1 MNLKTVTTKTDSKIS
16 TDNIVKNEING
27 VGANENVKRQLFRP
41 VIAKDFTA
49 DAGNKNIPFQPQTP
63 ISFGSS
69 VQIMLEVLSNLS
81 TATQKSLNSL
91 PPELQKQLMD
101 ILQNGFAST
110 NNLEQGLANLLQ
122 GQKASIDQTNIL
134 SKLLKILSNIA
145 AQNQVEGNAVTAE
158 DNLLSPQLKTLLSNL
173 KQIDNQ
179 DGKFFNAVN
188 ISKLATKLLENNKEV
203 PNVLKQNFSMGEN
216 NLAENELAKKLPPDL
231 KAVLKAL
238 VSPSNEKNFV
248 QTQQSGVVLAEEQSL
263 SFTAKETVSQPI
275 FKEVEQNSLKNNTV
289 LSEST
294 EPELVVPTKNE
305 AGNDVKQQQSANSK
319 NSNDATLLTDNKDN
333 VETNQLFSDKS
344 NKELPPEKNIF
355 KLTPEQEKAI
365 KQPGQ
370 TVGEPTQNE
379 NISLSKNFGFVLDPK
394 ELTNVLKNLA
404 QQLLT
409 TKTISPEQEV
419 ALKQFL
425 NNKAQ
430 LKPEEVEQFN
440 KLLKLC
446 EDFTL
451 LTDNKDNVETNQ
463 LFSDKSNKGLPPEK
477 NIFKLTPEQ
486 EGAIKQPGQTVGEPT
501 QNENISLSKNFGFV
515 LDPKELTN
523 VLKNLAQQL
532 LTTKTISPEQ
542 EVALKQFLNNK
553 AQLKPEEVEQ
563 FNKLLKLCE
572 DFTPLSIKQAAVKNK
587 AEDLPKL
594 WIMAQLS
601 DLAEVADLPAE
612 QLKAAAKSL
621 HDFSTILRSALQNEN
636 EVGNNQKSMSFMLPL
651 YMGENEQNYPAYFH
665 IYHEKENGK
674 NPYANQEYETWLR
687 ICLLTENIGAVEIVF
702 RLYENDKL
710 NLRIALAEDEFV
722 KDFNENFSQVQTAL
736 TEMPFN
742 LTEVKVFKISER

>member
-275 FKEVEQNSLKNNTV
+275 VKEVEQNSLKNNTV

-344 NKELPPEKNIF
+344 NKWLPPEKNIF

-394 ELTNVLKNLA
+394 E
-404 QQLLT
+404 
-409 TKTISPEQEV
+409 
-419 ALKQFL
+419 F
-425 NNKAQ
+425 
-430 LKPEEVEQFN
+430 VEP
-440 KLLKLC
+440 
-446 EDFTL
+446 
-451 LTDNKDNVETNQ
+451 NQ
-463 LFSDKSNKGLPPEK
+463 LFSDKSNKELPPEK

-486 EGAIKQPGQTVGEPT
+486 EKAIKQPGQTVGEPT
-501 QNENISLSKNFGFV
+501 QNENIALSKNFGFV

>member
-275 FKEVEQNSLKNNTV
+275 FKEVEQNYLKNNTV

-333 VETNQLFSDKS
+333 VETNKLFSDK
-344 NKELPPEKNIF
+344 
-355 KLTPEQEKAI
+355 
-365 KQPGQ
+365 
-370 TVGEPTQNE
+370 
-379 NISLSKNFGFVLDPK
+379 
-394 ELTNVLKNLA
+394 
-404 QQLLT
+404 
-409 TKTISPEQEV
+409 
-419 ALKQFL
+419 
-425 NNKAQ
+425 
-430 LKPEEVEQFN
+430 
-440 KLLKLC
+440 
-446 EDFTL
+446 
-451 LTDNKDNVETNQ
+451 
-463 LFSDKSNKGLPPEK
+463 
-477 NIFKLTPEQ
+477 
-486 EGAIKQPGQTVGEPT
+486 
-501 QNENISLSKNFGFV
+501 
-515 LDPKELTN
+515 
-523 VLKNLAQQL
+523 
-532 LTTKTISPEQ
+532 
-542 EVALKQFLNNK
+542 
-553 AQLKPEEVEQ
+553 
-563 FNKLLKLCE
+563 
-572 DFTPLSIKQAAVKNK
+572 
-587 AEDLPKL
+587 
-594 WIMAQLS
+594 
-601 DLAEVADLPAE
+601 
-612 QLKAAAKSL
+612 
-621 HDFSTILRSALQNEN
+621 
-636 EVGNNQKSMSFMLPL
+636 
-651 YMGENEQNYPAYFH
+651 
-665 IYHEKENGK
+665 
-674 NPYANQEYETWLR
+674 
-687 ICLLTENIGAVEIVF
+687 
-702 RLYENDKL
+702 
-710 NLRIALAEDEFV
+710 
-722 KDFNENFSQVQTAL
+722 
-736 TEMPFN
+736 
-742 LTEVKVFKISER
+742 

>member
-263 SFTAKETVSQPI
+263 SFTAKEIVSQPI
-275 FKEVEQNSLKNNTV
+275 VKEVEQNSLKNNTV

-344 NKELPPEKNIF
+344 NKE
-355 KLTPEQEKAI
+355 
-365 KQPGQ
+365 
-370 TVGEPTQNE
+370 
-379 NISLSKNFGFVLDPK
+379 
-394 ELTNVLKNLA
+394 
-404 QQLLT
+404 
-409 TKTISPEQEV
+409 
-419 ALKQFL
+419 
-425 NNKAQ
+425 
-430 LKPEEVEQFN
+430 
-440 KLLKLC
+440 
-446 EDFTL
+446 
-451 LTDNKDNVETNQ
+451 
-463 LFSDKSNKGLPPEK
+463 LPPEK

>member
-275 FKEVEQNSLKNNTV
+275 VKEVEQNSLKNNTV

-333 VETNQLFSDKS
+333 VEPNQLFSDKS

-379 NISLSKNFGFVLDPK
+379 NI
-394 ELTNVLKNLA
+394 A
-404 QQLLT
+404 
-409 TKTISPEQEV
+409 
-419 ALKQFL
+419 
-425 NNKAQ
+425 
-430 LKPEEVEQFN
+430 
-440 KLLKLC
+440 
-446 EDFTL
+446 
-451 LTDNKDNVETNQ
+451 
-463 LFSDKSNKGLPPEK
+463 
-477 NIFKLTPEQ
+477 
-486 EGAIKQPGQTVGEPT
+486 
-501 QNENISLSKNFGFV
+501 LSKNFGFV

>member
-248 QTQQSGVVLAEEQSL
+248 PTQQSGGVLAEEQSL

-275 FKEVEQNSLKNNTV
+275 VKEVEQNSLKNNTV

-333 VETNQLFSDKS
+333 VQTNQLFSDKS

-379 NISLSKNFGFVLDPK
+379 NI
-394 ELTNVLKNLA
+394 A
-404 QQLLT
+404 
-409 TKTISPEQEV
+409 
-419 ALKQFL
+419 
-425 NNKAQ
+425 
-430 LKPEEVEQFN
+430 
-440 KLLKLC
+440 
-446 EDFTL
+446 
-451 LTDNKDNVETNQ
+451 
-463 LFSDKSNKGLPPEK
+463 
-477 NIFKLTPEQ
+477 
-486 EGAIKQPGQTVGEPT
+486 
-501 QNENISLSKNFGFV
+501 LSKNFGFV

>member
-188 ISKLATKLLENNKEV
+188 ISKLATKLLDNNKEV

-275 FKEVEQNSLKNNTV
+275 VKEVEQNSLKNNTV

-333 VETNQLFSDKS
+333 VEPNQLFSDKS

-379 NISLSKNFGFVLDPK
+379 NIALSKNFGFVLDPK

-419 ALKQFL
+419 ALR
-425 NNKAQ
+425 
-430 LKPEEVEQFN
+430 
-440 KLLKLC
+440 
-446 EDFTL
+446 
-451 LTDNKDNVETNQ
+451 
-463 LFSDKSNKGLPPEK
+463 
-477 NIFKLTPEQ
+477 
-486 EGAIKQPGQTVGEPT
+486 
-501 QNENISLSKNFGFV
+501 
-515 LDPKELTN
+515 
-523 VLKNLAQQL
+523 
-532 LTTKTISPEQ
+532 
-542 EVALKQFLNNK
+542 QFLNNK

>member
-158 DNLLSPQLKTLLSNL
+158 ENLLSPQLKTLLSNL

-188 ISKLATKLLENNKEV
+188 ISKLATKLLDNNKEV

-275 FKEVEQNSLKNNTV
+275 VKEVEQNSLKNNTV

-319 NSNDATLLTDNKDN
+319 NSNDFTLLTDNKDN
-333 VETNQLFSDKS
+333 VQTNQLFSDKS
-344 NKELPPEKNIF
+344 NKE
-355 KLTPEQEKAI
+355 
-365 KQPGQ
+365 
-370 TVGEPTQNE
+370 
-379 NISLSKNFGFVLDPK
+379 
-394 ELTNVLKNLA
+394 
-404 QQLLT
+404 
-409 TKTISPEQEV
+409 
-419 ALKQFL
+419 
-425 NNKAQ
+425 
-430 LKPEEVEQFN
+430 
-440 KLLKLC
+440 
-446 EDFTL
+446 
-451 LTDNKDNVETNQ
+451 
-463 LFSDKSNKGLPPEK
+463 LPPEK

-515 LDPKELTN
+515 LEPKELTN

>member
-1 MNLKTVTTKTDSKIS
+1 MKMNLKTVTTKTDSKIS

-275 FKEVEQNSLKNNTV
+275 VKEVEQNYLKNNTV

-305 AGNDVKQQQSANSK
+305 AGNDVKQQQSANGK

-333 VETNQLFSDKS
+333 VQTNQLFSDKS

-379 NISLSKNFGFVLDPK
+379 NI
-394 ELTNVLKNLA
+394 A
-404 QQLLT
+404 
-409 TKTISPEQEV
+409 
-419 ALKQFL
+419 
-425 NNKAQ
+425 
-430 LKPEEVEQFN
+430 
-440 KLLKLC
+440 
-446 EDFTL
+446 
-451 LTDNKDNVETNQ
+451 
-463 LFSDKSNKGLPPEK
+463 
-477 NIFKLTPEQ
+477 
-486 EGAIKQPGQTVGEPT
+486 
-501 QNENISLSKNFGFV
+501 LSKNFGFV

>member
-275 FKEVEQNSLKNNTV
+275 VKEVEQNSLKNNTV

-305 AGNDVKQQQSANSK
+305 AGNDVKQQQSANGK

-333 VETNQLFSDKS
+333 VQTNQLFSDKS
-344 NKELPPEKNIF
+344 NKE
-355 KLTPEQEKAI
+355 
-365 KQPGQ
+365 
-370 TVGEPTQNE
+370 
-379 NISLSKNFGFVLDPK
+379 
-394 ELTNVLKNLA
+394 
-404 QQLLT
+404 
-409 TKTISPEQEV
+409 
-419 ALKQFL
+419 
-425 NNKAQ
+425 
-430 LKPEEVEQFN
+430 
-440 KLLKLC
+440 
-446 EDFTL
+446 
-451 LTDNKDNVETNQ
+451 
-463 LFSDKSNKGLPPEK
+463 LPPEK

-501 QNENISLSKNFGFV
+501 QNENIALSKNFGFV

-601 DLAEVADLPAE
+601 DLAEVADLPAA

>member
-188 ISKLATKLLENNKEV
+188 ISKLATKLLDNNKEV

-275 FKEVEQNSLKNNTV
+275 VKEVEQNSLKNNTV

-344 NKELPPEKNIF
+344 NKGLPPEKNIF

-379 NISLSKNFGFVLDPK
+379 NIALSKNFGFVLDPK

-419 ALKQFL
+419 ALR
-425 NNKAQ
+425 
-430 LKPEEVEQFN
+430 
-440 KLLKLC
+440 
-446 EDFTL
+446 
-451 LTDNKDNVETNQ
+451 
-463 LFSDKSNKGLPPEK
+463 
-477 NIFKLTPEQ
+477 
-486 EGAIKQPGQTVGEPT
+486 
-501 QNENISLSKNFGFV
+501 
-515 LDPKELTN
+515 
-523 VLKNLAQQL
+523 
-532 LTTKTISPEQ
+532 
-542 EVALKQFLNNK
+542 QFLNNK

>member
-188 ISKLATKLLENNKEV
+188 ISKLATKLLDNNKEV

-275 FKEVEQNSLKNNTV
+275 VKEVEQNYLKNNTV

-333 VETNQLFSDKS
+333 VQTNQLFSDKS

-379 NISLSKNFGFVLDPK
+379 NIALSKNFGFVLDPK

-419 ALKQFL
+419 ALR
-425 NNKAQ
+425 
-430 LKPEEVEQFN
+430 
-440 KLLKLC
+440 
-446 EDFTL
+446 
-451 LTDNKDNVETNQ
+451 
-463 LFSDKSNKGLPPEK
+463 
-477 NIFKLTPEQ
+477 
-486 EGAIKQPGQTVGEPT
+486 
-501 QNENISLSKNFGFV
+501 
-515 LDPKELTN
+515 
-523 VLKNLAQQL
+523 
-532 LTTKTISPEQ
+532 
-542 EVALKQFLNNK
+542 QFLNNK

>member
-275 FKEVEQNSLKNNTV
+275 VKEVEQNSLKNNTV

-294 EPELVVPTKNE
+294 EPELVVPAKNE

-319 NSNDATLLTDNKDN
+319 NSNDA
-333 VETNQLFSDKS
+333 
-344 NKELPPEKNIF
+344 
-355 KLTPEQEKAI
+355 
-365 KQPGQ
+365 
-370 TVGEPTQNE
+370 
-379 NISLSKNFGFVLDPK
+379 
-394 ELTNVLKNLA
+394 
-404 QQLLT
+404 
-409 TKTISPEQEV
+409 
-419 ALKQFL
+419 
-425 NNKAQ
+425 
-430 LKPEEVEQFN
+430 
-440 KLLKLC
+440 
-446 EDFTL
+446 TL

-501 QNENISLSKNFGFV
+501 QNENIALSKNFGFV

>member
-203 PNVLKQNFSMGEN
+203 PNVLKQNFSRGEN

-275 FKEVEQNSLKNNTV
+275 VKEVEQNSLKNNTV

-333 VETNQLFSDKS
+333 VQTNQLFSDKS

-355 KLTPEQEKAI
+355 KLTPEQEGAI

-379 NISLSKNFGFVLDPK
+379 NIALSKNFGFVLDPK

-419 ALKQFL
+419 ALR
-425 NNKAQ
+425 
-430 LKPEEVEQFN
+430 
-440 KLLKLC
+440 
-446 EDFTL
+446 
-451 LTDNKDNVETNQ
+451 
-463 LFSDKSNKGLPPEK
+463 
-477 NIFKLTPEQ
+477 
-486 EGAIKQPGQTVGEPT
+486 
-501 QNENISLSKNFGFV
+501 
-515 LDPKELTN
+515 
-523 VLKNLAQQL
+523 
-532 LTTKTISPEQ
+532 
-542 EVALKQFLNNK
+542 QFLNNK

>member
-203 PNVLKQNFSMGEN
+203 PNVLKQNFSRGEN

-248 QTQQSGVVLAEEQSL
+248 PTQQSGVVLAEEQSL

-275 FKEVEQNSLKNNTV
+275 VKEVEQNSLKNNTV

-333 VETNQLFSDKS
+333 VQTNQLFSDKS

-355 KLTPEQEKAI
+355 KLTPEQEGAI

-379 NISLSKNFGFVLDPK
+379 NIALSKNFGFVLDPK

-419 ALKQFL
+419 ALR
-425 NNKAQ
+425 
-430 LKPEEVEQFN
+430 
-440 KLLKLC
+440 
-446 EDFTL
+446 
-451 LTDNKDNVETNQ
+451 
-463 LFSDKSNKGLPPEK
+463 
-477 NIFKLTPEQ
+477 
-486 EGAIKQPGQTVGEPT
+486 
-501 QNENISLSKNFGFV
+501 
-515 LDPKELTN
+515 
-523 VLKNLAQQL
+523 
-532 LTTKTISPEQ
+532 
-542 EVALKQFLNNK
+542 QFLNNK

>member
-158 DNLLSPQLKTLLSNL
+158 ENLLSPQLKTLLSNL

-203 PNVLKQNFSMGEN
+203 PNVLKQNFSRGEN

-275 FKEVEQNSLKNNTV
+275 VKEVEQNSLKNNTV

-305 AGNDVKQQQSANSK
+305 AGNDVKQQQSANGK

-333 VETNQLFSDKS
+333 VQTNQLFSDKS
-344 NKELPPEKNIF
+344 NKELPTEKNIF

-379 NISLSKNFGFVLDPK
+379 NIALSKNFGFVLDPK

-419 ALKQFL
+419 ALR
-425 NNKAQ
+425 
-430 LKPEEVEQFN
+430 
-440 KLLKLC
+440 
-446 EDFTL
+446 
-451 LTDNKDNVETNQ
+451 
-463 LFSDKSNKGLPPEK
+463 
-477 NIFKLTPEQ
+477 
-486 EGAIKQPGQTVGEPT
+486 
-501 QNENISLSKNFGFV
+501 
-515 LDPKELTN
+515 
-523 VLKNLAQQL
+523 
-532 LTTKTISPEQ
+532 
-542 EVALKQFLNNK
+542 QFLNNK

>member
-275 FKEVEQNSLKNNTV
+275 VKEVEQNSLKNNTV

-355 KLTPEQEKAI
+355 KLTPEQEGAI
-365 KQPGQ
+365 RQPGQ

-379 NISLSKNFGFVLDPK
+379 NISLSKNFGFVL
-394 ELTNVLKNLA
+394 E
-404 QQLLT
+404 
-409 TKTISPEQEV
+409 
-419 ALKQFL
+419 
-425 NNKAQ
+425 
-430 LKPEEVEQFN
+430 
-440 KLLKLC
+440 
-446 EDFTL
+446 
-451 LTDNKDNVETNQ
+451 
-463 LFSDKSNKGLPPEK
+463 
-477 NIFKLTPEQ
+477 
-486 EGAIKQPGQTVGEPT
+486 
-501 QNENISLSKNFGFV
+501 
-515 LDPKELTN
+515 PKELTN

>member
-158 DNLLSPQLKTLLSNL
+158 ENLLSPQLKTLLSNL

-188 ISKLATKLLENNKEV
+188 ISKLATKLLDNNKEV

-275 FKEVEQNSLKNNTV
+275 VKEVEQNSLKNNTV

-379 NISLSKNFGFVLDPK
+379 NI
-394 ELTNVLKNLA
+394 A
-404 QQLLT
+404 
-409 TKTISPEQEV
+409 
-419 ALKQFL
+419 
-425 NNKAQ
+425 
-430 LKPEEVEQFN
+430 
-440 KLLKLC
+440 
-446 EDFTL
+446 
-451 LTDNKDNVETNQ
+451 
-463 LFSDKSNKGLPPEK
+463 
-477 NIFKLTPEQ
+477 
-486 EGAIKQPGQTVGEPT
+486 
-501 QNENISLSKNFGFV
+501 LSKNFGFV

>member
-158 DNLLSPQLKTLLSNL
+158 ENLLSPQLKTLLSNL

-203 PNVLKQNFSMGEN
+203 PNVLKQNFSRGEN

-275 FKEVEQNSLKNNTV
+275 VKEVEQNSLKNNTV

-333 VETNQLFSDKS
+333 VQTNQLFSDKS
-344 NKELPPEKNIF
+344 NKE
-355 KLTPEQEKAI
+355 
-365 KQPGQ
+365 
-370 TVGEPTQNE
+370 
-379 NISLSKNFGFVLDPK
+379 
-394 ELTNVLKNLA
+394 
-404 QQLLT
+404 
-409 TKTISPEQEV
+409 
-419 ALKQFL
+419 
-425 NNKAQ
+425 
-430 LKPEEVEQFN
+430 
-440 KLLKLC
+440 
-446 EDFTL
+446 
-451 LTDNKDNVETNQ
+451 
-463 LFSDKSNKGLPPEK
+463 LPPEK

-501 QNENISLSKNFGFV
+501 QNENIALSKNFGFV

>member
-275 FKEVEQNSLKNNTV
+275 VKEVEQNSLKNNTV

-355 KLTPEQEKAI
+355 KLTPEQEGAI

-394 ELTNVLKNLA
+394 E
-404 QQLLT
+404 
-409 TKTISPEQEV
+409 
-419 ALKQFL
+419 F
-425 NNKAQ
+425 
-430 LKPEEVEQFN
+430 VEP
-440 KLLKLC
+440 
-446 EDFTL
+446 
-451 LTDNKDNVETNQ
+451 NQ
-463 LFSDKSNKGLPPEK
+463 LFSDKSNKELPPEK

-486 EGAIKQPGQTVGEPT
+486 EKAIKQPGQTVGEPT
-501 QNENISLSKNFGFV
+501 QNENIALSKNFGFV

>member
-158 DNLLSPQLKTLLSNL
+158 ENLLSPQLKTLLSNL

-203 PNVLKQNFSMGEN
+203 PNVLKQNFSRGEN

-275 FKEVEQNSLKNNTV
+275 VKEVEQNSLKNNTV

-333 VETNQLFSDKS
+333 VQTNQLFSDKS

-355 KLTPEQEKAI
+355 KLTPEQEGAI

-379 NISLSKNFGFVLDPK
+379 NIALSKNFGFVLDPK

-419 ALKQFL
+419 ALR
-425 NNKAQ
+425 
-430 LKPEEVEQFN
+430 
-440 KLLKLC
+440 
-446 EDFTL
+446 
-451 LTDNKDNVETNQ
+451 
-463 LFSDKSNKGLPPEK
+463 
-477 NIFKLTPEQ
+477 
-486 EGAIKQPGQTVGEPT
+486 
-501 QNENISLSKNFGFV
+501 
-515 LDPKELTN
+515 
-523 VLKNLAQQL
+523 
-532 LTTKTISPEQ
+532 
-542 EVALKQFLNNK
+542 QFLNNK

>member
-275 FKEVEQNSLKNNTV
+275 VKEVEQNSLKNNTV

-333 VETNQLFSDKS
+333 VEPNQLFSDKS
-344 NKELPPEKNIF
+344 NKE
-355 KLTPEQEKAI
+355 
-365 KQPGQ
+365 
-370 TVGEPTQNE
+370 
-379 NISLSKNFGFVLDPK
+379 
-394 ELTNVLKNLA
+394 
-404 QQLLT
+404 
-409 TKTISPEQEV
+409 
-419 ALKQFL
+419 
-425 NNKAQ
+425 
-430 LKPEEVEQFN
+430 
-440 KLLKLC
+440 
-446 EDFTL
+446 
-451 LTDNKDNVETNQ
+451 
-463 LFSDKSNKGLPPEK
+463 LPPEK

-501 QNENISLSKNFGFV
+501 QNENIALSKNFGFV

>member
-158 DNLLSPQLKTLLSNL
+158 ENLLSPQLKTLLSNL

-275 FKEVEQNSLKNNTV
+275 VKEVEQNSLKNNTV

-344 NKELPPEKNIF
+344 NKGLPPEKNIF

-379 NISLSKNFGFVLDPK
+379 NISLSKNFGFVL
-394 ELTNVLKNLA
+394 E
-404 QQLLT
+404 
-409 TKTISPEQEV
+409 
-419 ALKQFL
+419 
-425 NNKAQ
+425 
-430 LKPEEVEQFN
+430 
-440 KLLKLC
+440 
-446 EDFTL
+446 
-451 LTDNKDNVETNQ
+451 
-463 LFSDKSNKGLPPEK
+463 
-477 NIFKLTPEQ
+477 
-486 EGAIKQPGQTVGEPT
+486 
-501 QNENISLSKNFGFV
+501 
-515 LDPKELTN
+515 PKELTN

>member
-231 KAVLKAL
+231 KTVLKAL

-275 FKEVEQNSLKNNTV
+275 VKEVEQNYLKNNTV

-333 VETNQLFSDKS
+333 VQTNQLFSDKS
-344 NKELPPEKNIF
+344 NKE
-355 KLTPEQEKAI
+355 
-365 KQPGQ
+365 
-370 TVGEPTQNE
+370 
-379 NISLSKNFGFVLDPK
+379 
-394 ELTNVLKNLA
+394 
-404 QQLLT
+404 
-409 TKTISPEQEV
+409 
-419 ALKQFL
+419 
-425 NNKAQ
+425 
-430 LKPEEVEQFN
+430 
-440 KLLKLC
+440 
-446 EDFTL
+446 
-451 LTDNKDNVETNQ
+451 
-463 LFSDKSNKGLPPEK
+463 LPPEK

-501 QNENISLSKNFGFV
+501 QNENIALSKNFGFV

>member
-275 FKEVEQNSLKNNTV
+275 VKEVEQNSLKNNTV

-333 VETNQLFSDKS
+333 VQTNQLFSDKS

-379 NISLSKNFGFVLDPK
+379 NISLSKNFGFVL
-394 ELTNVLKNLA
+394 E
-404 QQLLT
+404 
-409 TKTISPEQEV
+409 
-419 ALKQFL
+419 
-425 NNKAQ
+425 
-430 LKPEEVEQFN
+430 
-440 KLLKLC
+440 
-446 EDFTL
+446 
-451 LTDNKDNVETNQ
+451 
-463 LFSDKSNKGLPPEK
+463 
-477 NIFKLTPEQ
+477 
-486 EGAIKQPGQTVGEPT
+486 
-501 QNENISLSKNFGFV
+501 
-515 LDPKELTN
+515 PKELTN

>member
-158 DNLLSPQLKTLLSNL
+158 ENLLSPQLKTLLSNL

-275 FKEVEQNSLKNNTV
+275 VKEVEQNSLKNNTV

-355 KLTPEQEKAI
+355 KLTPEQEK
-365 KQPGQ
+365 
-370 TVGEPTQNE
+370 
-379 NISLSKNFGFVLDPK
+379 
-394 ELTNVLKNLA
+394 
-404 QQLLT
+404 
-409 TKTISPEQEV
+409 
-419 ALKQFL
+419 
-425 NNKAQ
+425 
-430 LKPEEVEQFN
+430 
-440 KLLKLC
+440 
-446 EDFTL
+446 
-451 LTDNKDNVETNQ
+451 
-463 LFSDKSNKGLPPEK
+463 
-477 NIFKLTPEQ
+477 
-486 EGAIKQPGQTVGEPT
+486 AIKQPGQTVGEPT

>member
-275 FKEVEQNSLKNNTV
+275 VKEVEQDSLKNNTV

-379 NISLSKNFGFVLDPK
+379 NISLSKNFGFVL
-394 ELTNVLKNLA
+394 E
-404 QQLLT
+404 
-409 TKTISPEQEV
+409 
-419 ALKQFL
+419 
-425 NNKAQ
+425 
-430 LKPEEVEQFN
+430 
-440 KLLKLC
+440 
-446 EDFTL
+446 
-451 LTDNKDNVETNQ
+451 
-463 LFSDKSNKGLPPEK
+463 
-477 NIFKLTPEQ
+477 
-486 EGAIKQPGQTVGEPT
+486 
-501 QNENISLSKNFGFV
+501 
-515 LDPKELTN
+515 PKELTN

>member
-1 MNLKTVTTKTDSKIS
+1 MKMNLKTVTTKTDSKIS

-188 ISKLATKLLENNKEV
+188 ISKLATKLLDNNKEV

-275 FKEVEQNSLKNNTV
+275 VKEVEQNYLKNNTV

-333 VETNQLFSDKS
+333 VQTNQLFSDKS
-344 NKELPPEKNIF
+344 NKE
-355 KLTPEQEKAI
+355 
-365 KQPGQ
+365 
-370 TVGEPTQNE
+370 
-379 NISLSKNFGFVLDPK
+379 
-394 ELTNVLKNLA
+394 
-404 QQLLT
+404 
-409 TKTISPEQEV
+409 
-419 ALKQFL
+419 
-425 NNKAQ
+425 
-430 LKPEEVEQFN
+430 
-440 KLLKLC
+440 
-446 EDFTL
+446 
-451 LTDNKDNVETNQ
+451 
-463 LFSDKSNKGLPPEK
+463 LPPEK

-501 QNENISLSKNFGFV
+501 QNENIALSKNFGFV

>member
-203 PNVLKQNFSMGEN
+203 PNVLKQNFSRGEN

-275 FKEVEQNSLKNNTV
+275 VKEVEQNSLKNNTV

-305 AGNDVKQQQSANSK
+305 AGNDVKQQQSANGK

-333 VETNQLFSDKS
+333 VQTNQLFSDKS
-344 NKELPPEKNIF
+344 NKE
-355 KLTPEQEKAI
+355 
-365 KQPGQ
+365 
-370 TVGEPTQNE
+370 
-379 NISLSKNFGFVLDPK
+379 
-394 ELTNVLKNLA
+394 
-404 QQLLT
+404 
-409 TKTISPEQEV
+409 
-419 ALKQFL
+419 
-425 NNKAQ
+425 
-430 LKPEEVEQFN
+430 
-440 KLLKLC
+440 
-446 EDFTL
+446 
-451 LTDNKDNVETNQ
+451 
-463 LFSDKSNKGLPPEK
+463 LPPEK

-501 QNENISLSKNFGFV
+501 QNENIALSKNFGFV

>member
-1 MNLKTVTTKTDSKIS
+1 MKMNLKTVTTKTDSKIS

-188 ISKLATKLLENNKEV
+188 ISKLATKLLDNNKEV

-275 FKEVEQNSLKNNTV
+275 VKEVEQNSLKNNTV

-333 VETNQLFSDKS
+333 VEPNQLFIDKS

-379 NISLSKNFGFVLDPK
+379 NI
-394 ELTNVLKNLA
+394 A
-404 QQLLT
+404 
-409 TKTISPEQEV
+409 
-419 ALKQFL
+419 
-425 NNKAQ
+425 
-430 LKPEEVEQFN
+430 
-440 KLLKLC
+440 
-446 EDFTL
+446 
-451 LTDNKDNVETNQ
+451 
-463 LFSDKSNKGLPPEK
+463 
-477 NIFKLTPEQ
+477 
-486 EGAIKQPGQTVGEPT
+486 
-501 QNENISLSKNFGFV
+501 LSKNFGFV

>member
-188 ISKLATKLLENNKEV
+188 ISKLATKLLENNKDV

-275 FKEVEQNSLKNNTV
+275 VKEVEQNSLKNNTV

-333 VETNQLFSDKS
+333 VEPNQLFSDKS

-379 NISLSKNFGFVLDPK
+379 NI
-394 ELTNVLKNLA
+394 A
-404 QQLLT
+404 
-409 TKTISPEQEV
+409 
-419 ALKQFL
+419 
-425 NNKAQ
+425 
-430 LKPEEVEQFN
+430 
-440 KLLKLC
+440 
-446 EDFTL
+446 
-451 LTDNKDNVETNQ
+451 
-463 LFSDKSNKGLPPEK
+463 
-477 NIFKLTPEQ
+477 
-486 EGAIKQPGQTVGEPT
+486 
-501 QNENISLSKNFGFV
+501 LSKNFGFV

>member
-158 DNLLSPQLKTLLSNL
+158 ENLLSPQLKTLLSNL

-275 FKEVEQNSLKNNTV
+275 VKEVEQNSLKNNTV

-333 VETNQLFSDKS
+333 VEPNQLFSDKS

-355 KLTPEQEKAI
+355 KLTPEQEK
-365 KQPGQ
+365 
-370 TVGEPTQNE
+370 
-379 NISLSKNFGFVLDPK
+379 
-394 ELTNVLKNLA
+394 
-404 QQLLT
+404 
-409 TKTISPEQEV
+409 
-419 ALKQFL
+419 
-425 NNKAQ
+425 
-430 LKPEEVEQFN
+430 
-440 KLLKLC
+440 
-446 EDFTL
+446 
-451 LTDNKDNVETNQ
+451 
-463 LFSDKSNKGLPPEK
+463 
-477 NIFKLTPEQ
+477 
-486 EGAIKQPGQTVGEPT
+486 AIKQPGQTVGEPT

>member
-158 DNLLSPQLKTLLSNL
+158 ENLLSPQLKTLLSNL

-203 PNVLKQNFSMGEN
+203 PNVLKQNFSMGEY

-275 FKEVEQNSLKNNTV
+275 VKEVEQNSLKNNTV

-333 VETNQLFSDKS
+333 VEPNQLFSDKS

-379 NISLSKNFGFVLDPK
+379 NISLSKNFGFVL
-394 ELTNVLKNLA
+394 E
-404 QQLLT
+404 
-409 TKTISPEQEV
+409 
-419 ALKQFL
+419 
-425 NNKAQ
+425 
-430 LKPEEVEQFN
+430 
-440 KLLKLC
+440 
-446 EDFTL
+446 
-451 LTDNKDNVETNQ
+451 
-463 LFSDKSNKGLPPEK
+463 
-477 NIFKLTPEQ
+477 
-486 EGAIKQPGQTVGEPT
+486 
-501 QNENISLSKNFGFV
+501 
-515 LDPKELTN
+515 PKELTN

>member
-158 DNLLSPQLKTLLSNL
+158 ENLLSPQLKTLLCNL

-275 FKEVEQNSLKNNTV
+275 VKEVEQNSLKNNTV

-333 VETNQLFSDKS
+333 VQTNQLFSDKS

-355 KLTPEQEKAI
+355 KLTPEQEK
-365 KQPGQ
+365 
-370 TVGEPTQNE
+370 
-379 NISLSKNFGFVLDPK
+379 
-394 ELTNVLKNLA
+394 
-404 QQLLT
+404 
-409 TKTISPEQEV
+409 
-419 ALKQFL
+419 
-425 NNKAQ
+425 
-430 LKPEEVEQFN
+430 
-440 KLLKLC
+440 
-446 EDFTL
+446 
-451 LTDNKDNVETNQ
+451 
-463 LFSDKSNKGLPPEK
+463 
-477 NIFKLTPEQ
+477 
-486 EGAIKQPGQTVGEPT
+486 AIKQPGQTVGEPT

>member
-158 DNLLSPQLKTLLSNL
+158 ENLLSPQLKTLLSNL

-275 FKEVEQNSLKNNTV
+275 VKEVEQNSLKNNTV

-344 NKELPPEKNIF
+344 NKGLPPEKNIF
-355 KLTPEQEKAI
+355 KLTPEQEGAI

-394 ELTNVLKNLA
+394 E
-404 QQLLT
+404 
-409 TKTISPEQEV
+409 
-419 ALKQFL
+419 F
-425 NNKAQ
+425 
-430 LKPEEVEQFN
+430 VEP
-440 KLLKLC
+440 
-446 EDFTL
+446 
-451 LTDNKDNVETNQ
+451 NQ
-463 LFSDKSNKGLPPEK
+463 LFSDKSNKELPPEK

-486 EGAIKQPGQTVGEPT
+486 EKAIKQPGQTVGEPT

>member
-1 MNLKTVTTKTDSKIS
+1 MKMNLKTVTTKTDSKIS

-188 ISKLATKLLENNKEV
+188 ISKLATKLLDNNKEV

-275 FKEVEQNSLKNNTV
+275 VKEVEQNSLKNNTV

-379 NISLSKNFGFVLDPK
+379 NI
-394 ELTNVLKNLA
+394 A
-404 QQLLT
+404 
-409 TKTISPEQEV
+409 
-419 ALKQFL
+419 
-425 NNKAQ
+425 
-430 LKPEEVEQFN
+430 
-440 KLLKLC
+440 
-446 EDFTL
+446 
-451 LTDNKDNVETNQ
+451 
-463 LFSDKSNKGLPPEK
+463 
-477 NIFKLTPEQ
+477 
-486 EGAIKQPGQTVGEPT
+486 
-501 QNENISLSKNFGFV
+501 LSKNFGFV

>member
-188 ISKLATKLLENNKEV
+188 ISKLATKLLDNNKEV
-203 PNVLKQNFSMGEN
+203 PNVLKQNFSRGEN

-275 FKEVEQNSLKNNTV
+275 VKEVEQNSLKNNTV

-333 VETNQLFSDKS
+333 VEPNQLFIDKS

-379 NISLSKNFGFVLDPK
+379 NI
-394 ELTNVLKNLA
+394 A
-404 QQLLT
+404 
-409 TKTISPEQEV
+409 
-419 ALKQFL
+419 
-425 NNKAQ
+425 
-430 LKPEEVEQFN
+430 
-440 KLLKLC
+440 
-446 EDFTL
+446 
-451 LTDNKDNVETNQ
+451 
-463 LFSDKSNKGLPPEK
+463 
-477 NIFKLTPEQ
+477 
-486 EGAIKQPGQTVGEPT
+486 
-501 QNENISLSKNFGFV
+501 LSKNFGFV

>member
-81 TATQKSLNSL
+81 TATQKSLSSL

-158 DNLLSPQLKTLLSNL
+158 ENLLSPQLKTLLSNL

-188 ISKLATKLLENNKEV
+188 ISKLATKLLDNNKEV

-275 FKEVEQNSLKNNTV
+275 VKEVEQNSLKNNTV

-333 VETNQLFSDKS
+333 VQTNQLFSDKS
-344 NKELPPEKNIF
+344 NKE
-355 KLTPEQEKAI
+355 
-365 KQPGQ
+365 
-370 TVGEPTQNE
+370 
-379 NISLSKNFGFVLDPK
+379 
-394 ELTNVLKNLA
+394 
-404 QQLLT
+404 
-409 TKTISPEQEV
+409 
-419 ALKQFL
+419 
-425 NNKAQ
+425 
-430 LKPEEVEQFN
+430 
-440 KLLKLC
+440 
-446 EDFTL
+446 
-451 LTDNKDNVETNQ
+451 
-463 LFSDKSNKGLPPEK
+463 LPPEK

-501 QNENISLSKNFGFV
+501 QNENIALSKNFGFV

>member
-275 FKEVEQNSLKNNTV
+275 VKEVEQNSLKNNTV

-344 NKELPPEKNIF
+344 NK
-355 KLTPEQEKAI
+355 
-365 KQPGQ
+365 
-370 TVGEPTQNE
+370 
-379 NISLSKNFGFVLDPK
+379 
-394 ELTNVLKNLA
+394 
-404 QQLLT
+404 
-409 TKTISPEQEV
+409 
-419 ALKQFL
+419 
-425 NNKAQ
+425 
-430 LKPEEVEQFN
+430 
-440 KLLKLC
+440 
-446 EDFTL
+446 
-451 LTDNKDNVETNQ
+451 
-463 LFSDKSNKGLPPEK
+463 GLPPEK

-501 QNENISLSKNFGFV
+501 QNENIALSKNFGFV

>member
-1 MNLKTVTTKTDSKIS
+1 MKMNLKTVTTKTDSKIS

-203 PNVLKQNFSMGEN
+203 PNVLKQNFSRGEN

-248 QTQQSGVVLAEEQSL
+248 QTQQSGGVLAEEQSL

-275 FKEVEQNSLKNNTV
+275 VKEVEQNSLKNNTV

-333 VETNQLFSDKS
+333 VQTNQLFSDKS
-344 NKELPPEKNIF
+344 NKE
-355 KLTPEQEKAI
+355 
-365 KQPGQ
+365 
-370 TVGEPTQNE
+370 
-379 NISLSKNFGFVLDPK
+379 
-394 ELTNVLKNLA
+394 
-404 QQLLT
+404 
-409 TKTISPEQEV
+409 
-419 ALKQFL
+419 
-425 NNKAQ
+425 
-430 LKPEEVEQFN
+430 
-440 KLLKLC
+440 
-446 EDFTL
+446 
-451 LTDNKDNVETNQ
+451 
-463 LFSDKSNKGLPPEK
+463 LPPEK

-501 QNENISLSKNFGFV
+501 QNENIALSKNFGFV

>member
-1 MNLKTVTTKTDSKIS
+1 MKMNLKTVTTKTDSKIS

-275 FKEVEQNSLKNNTV
+275 VKEVEQNSLKNNTV

-333 VETNQLFSDKS
+333 VQTNQLFSDKS
-344 NKELPPEKNIF
+344 NKE
-355 KLTPEQEKAI
+355 
-365 KQPGQ
+365 
-370 TVGEPTQNE
+370 
-379 NISLSKNFGFVLDPK
+379 
-394 ELTNVLKNLA
+394 
-404 QQLLT
+404 
-409 TKTISPEQEV
+409 
-419 ALKQFL
+419 
-425 NNKAQ
+425 
-430 LKPEEVEQFN
+430 
-440 KLLKLC
+440 
-446 EDFTL
+446 
-451 LTDNKDNVETNQ
+451 
-463 LFSDKSNKGLPPEK
+463 LPPEK

-501 QNENISLSKNFGFV
+501 QNENIALSKNFGFV